1 MAENEE
7 VLEAAESNGDAA
19 RGGTTEAPSPE
30 ARSVRRRPPENER
43 GGILMKYNRQ
53 SEIIALI
60 NENEI
65 EKQDELSERLREK
78 GYMVTQA
85 TISRDIRELG
95 LIKVTGSTGKYK
107 YALPRREQVPINSK
121 FRNLLIETV
130 TGLDSANNIA
140 VVKTCAGMAS
150 GAAAAIDSMSHNDIV
165 GSVAG
170 DDIIIVMR
178 TNEAAS
184 TLIAELRSI
193 IDK

>member
-7 VLEAAESNGDAA
+7 VLETAESDGDAA
-19 RGGTTEAPSPE
+19 RGGTPEAPSPE
-30 ARSVRRRPPENER
+30 SRSGRRRPPENER

-107 YALPRREQVPINSK
+107 YALPRREHLAPS
-121 FRNLLIETV
+121 RDLRDLGREDRLEAGELGRGG
-130 TGLDSANNIA
+130 GLRLARRGRGLPGLP
-140 VVKTCAGMAS
+140 VVG
-150 GAAAAIDSMSHNDIV
+150 G
-165 GSVAG
+165 
-170 DDIIIVMR
+170 R
-178 TNEAAS
+178 
-184 TLIAELRSI
+184 
-193 IDK
+193 

>member
-1 MAENEE
+1 
-7 VLEAAESNGDAA
+7 
-19 RGGTTEAPSPE
+19 
-30 ARSVRRRPPENER
+30 
-43 GGILMKYNRQ
+43 
-53 SEIIALI
+53 
-60 NENEI
+60 
-65 EKQDELSERLREK
+65 
-78 GYMVTQA
+78 MVTQA

-140 VVKTCAGMAS
+140 VVKTCSGMAP

-170 DDIIIVMR
+170 YGNNCDAHERGGVYVYR
-178 TNEAAS
+178 GAA
-184 TLIAELRSI
+184 LDNR
-193 IDK
+193 